1 MLKGKKILL
10 GITGGIAAYKICN
23 LVRLFVKAGAEV
35 KVIMTPSA
43 AKFVSPLTLSVLSK
57 NEVVIN
63 MFPAGDNLEQAES
76 VIAKTWHINY
86 GLWADIFVIAPATAN
101 TIAKIVCGISDNFL
115 LSTVLASRCP
125 LIVAPTMDE
134 DMYRNKA
141 TQSNLKKIKELN
153 YDIIDPIEG
162 ELASGLFGYGKMA
175 EPETIFEFVRN
186 KLIKKKDLS
195 GKKILITAGPTVEP
209 VDSVRFIS
217 NYSSGKMGFEIARA
231 AAERGADVTLITG
244 PVNLDTPGS
253 VKRIDVSS
261 TSEMFNAV
269 RMNMKNKD
277 IIIMSAAVADF
288 KPVKVF
294 DKKVKKEKTGKTFN
308 LELTRTQD
316 ILKYL
321 GENKRNIFLIGFALE
336 TDEGIQNAKDK
347 LISKNLDMIVL
358 NNPKEKGA
366 GFGTDTNIITLI
378 DKKSVKKLP
387 LLSKYEAGNAILD
400 YYIKNKS

>member
-76 VIAKTWHINY
+76 VIAKTWHISY

-134 DMYRNKA
+134 DMYRNKV

>member
-1 MLKGKKILL
+1 MLKGKKILI

-76 VIAKTWHINY
+76 VSAKTWHINY

-134 DMYRNKA
+134 DMYRNKV

-153 YDIIDPIEG
+153 YNIIDPIEG
-162 ELASGLFGYGKMA
+162 ELASGLYGYGKMA
-175 EPETIFEFVRN
+175 EPETIFEVVKN

-217 NYSSGKMGFEIARA
+217 NYSSGKMGFEIASA
-231 AAERGADVTLITG
+231 AAERGADVTLISG
-244 PVNLDTPGS
+244 PVNLKTPCS

-294 DKKVKKEKTGKTFN
+294 DKKVKKEKTGKIFN

-366 GFGTDTNIITLI
+366 GFGTDTNIVTLI